1 MTKPIEEYYLRDH
14 GDGNGWQVTAKS
26 PGSWGVC
33 TQSSVKE
40 HEGLVVLEL
49 ERFYTGGLST
59 VDRDQFILTPEEAQ
73 LLKIQL
79 HEASEQAWGN
89 ALETRNE
96 RKEDNNA
103 PV

>member
-1 MTKPIEEYYLRDH
+1 
-14 GDGNGWQVTAKS
+14 
-26 PGSWGVC
+26 
-33 TQSSVKE
+33 
-40 HEGLVVLEL
+40 
-49 ERFYTGGLST
+49 